1 MLGSA
6 GVFGVC
12 VGVSAIAG
20 HLAPGLVLLLLS
32 GFAME
37 LPLIVGLTVL
47 QLLVPNGLRGRVM
60 GIWATTY
67 FLTPFGVA
75 IGAVAAEFIGVRIT
89 IAAGALSVT
98 AFAIAVYLASAELRR
113 LRGDDV
119 WRPPDPA
126 EAAPEAAPAR

>member
-1 MLGSA
+1 
-6 GVFGVC
+6 
-12 VGVSAIAG
+12 
-20 HLAPGLVLLLLS
+20 
-32 GFAME
+32 
-37 LPLIVGLTVL
+37 
-47 QLLVPNGLRGRVM
+47 M

-75 IGAVAAEFIGVRIT
+75 IGAVAAEFIGARIT

-126 EAAPEAAPAR
+126 EAAPEAAAS